1 MNTLLSRRS
10 FLGTSTMLGA
20 GLAAGSLF
28 AVNLSPTTKKVKVGL
43 IGCGGRGS
51 GALSDFLEAC
61 KILGIEG
68 ELVATADAF
77 KANAEG
83 VG

>member
-28 AVNLSPTTKKVKVGL
+28 AVNLSPTTKKLKVG
-43 IGCGGRGS
+43 
-51 GALSDFLEAC
+51 
-61 KILGIEG
+61 
-68 ELVATADAF
+68 
-77 KANAEG
+77 
-83 VG
+83 